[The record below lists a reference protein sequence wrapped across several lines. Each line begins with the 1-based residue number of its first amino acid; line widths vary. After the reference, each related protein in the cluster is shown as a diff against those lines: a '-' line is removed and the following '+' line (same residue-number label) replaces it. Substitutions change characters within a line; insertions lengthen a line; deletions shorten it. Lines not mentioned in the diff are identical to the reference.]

1 MFTFYNAHFPKEWM
15 EKVFNTTS
23 CIRIYSLYLC
33 TYPSEAV
40 FFLFIPLRLKVS
52 AYVQGVSKKMV
63 IELWSA
69 LARSLYNLQKSFFD
83 SRKDQAFSF
92 RMSPFL

>member
-40 FFLFIPLRLKVS
+40 FFFIHTFT
-52 AYVQGVSKKMV
+52 A
-63 IELWSA
+63 
-69 LARSLYNLQKSFFD
+69 
-83 SRKDQAFSF
+83 
-92 RMSPFL
+92 